1 MSDQPEVGALHVI
14 VHGVVQGVGF
24 RYFVLRRAQPLGLTG
39 WVRNPDG
46 NVNRAEGR
54 PNRSSFEACHTLRRT
69 DRAEH
74 WRSRRQVIAD
84 FDPLNVPGAAGKLPI
99 VG

>member
-39 WVRNPDG
+39 WVRNLPDG
-46 NVNRAEGR
+46 TVEIRAEGPVSKLQELLAALPYGPYGAR
-54 PNRSSFEACHTLRRT
+54 VDRVEHLAAVPTGEFT
-69 DRAEH
+69 DFLIR
-74 WRSRRQVIAD
+74 
-84 FDPLNVPGAAGKLPI
+84 
-99 VG
+99 

>member
-39 WVRNPDG
+39 WVRNLPDG
-46 NVNRAEGR
+46 TVEIRAEGPVSKLQELLAALPYGPYGAHVDR
-54 PNRSSFEACHTLRRT
+54 VEHLAVAPTGEFT
-69 DRAEH
+69 DFLIR
-74 WRSRRQVIAD
+74 
-84 FDPLNVPGAAGKLPI
+84 
-99 VG
+99 